1 MKKGLS
7 QYAEESAKLPSRE
20 KYWSELTDS
29 EKIER
34 LREYAQRVEY
44 LTQRIN
50 ELEVLFD
57 NHEHLNGR
65 IVRSAVS
72 GQTTPSR
79 YGSNPNC
86 WGCEECRKNTRI

>member
-1 MKKGLS
+1 MNAKNQAQGLGG
-7 QYAEESAKLPSRE
+7 QMAARE

-44 LTQRIN
+44 LTGRVNQ
-50 ELEVLFD
+50 LEVLFD
-57 NHEHLNGR
+57 NHEHLNGK
-65 IVRSAVS
+65 IVKPAIS
-72 GQTTPSR
+72 GQTEPSR

-86 WGCEECRKNTRI
+86 WGCEECRNKTRI